1 MIQFFLFIGILFFS
15 LKAAAQALPLIEK
28 NGQQYYQYQ
37 LQEGQTLFQLQ
48 ALTKLDADQ
57 LLVLNPGLERGV
69 VPGNTLI
76 FPVQRGTI
84 YHKVQPDQTLFAV
97 SRKYEVSVDSLMRWN
112 PSAKAGLKVG
122 QSLRI
127 QNAILPFDAAQ
138 PQVTVVQSPST
149 FAHKLTDTVIRHA
162 VLEKET
168 LYSISKRY
176 MVSID
181 TLLALNNMSSS
192 RVSPGQQIKVPIQQE
207 KTSNVPVQVIPPA
220 QKSALATT
228 PDFPVAR
235 KEVYNIAVFL
245 PLQLDSSA
253 SNNRFVAAAALD
265 YYMGMKMAL
274 DSLKKIGFA
283 ANVHVFDDNSISTSL
298 EAQLNSPQMK
308 SIDLI
313 FSPLQ
318 EKQAKIVATYAKDNG
333 IPVVFPV
340 QMPAS
345 IVQMAPNFIAYTT
358 PDPALIQSLAAQI
371 HQQYQGYT
379 VVLISSPIAADQN
392 IEQQFKTAFGKVA
405 TTQSK
410 LKLQEATWATYP
422 KFKPIGGPQLLVSF
436 SSDRA
441 KVVGLLKAASLDSNL
456 LVVGQKEWLDY
467 KELDDPTVRNEPFLV
482 ALPSYFNYHA
492 TQIIPFHK
500 NYRKRY
506 NADLTKMSCLG
517 YDLTLHIGKQL
528 LGSNTTQ
535 QGLISNM
542 ALKTAANGLSIE
554 NSAAVVVT
562 YRNAQ
567 LLAPK
572 NE

>member
-1 MIQFFLFIGILFFS
+1 MTHFFLCIGIFFFS
-15 LKAAAQALPLIEK
+15 LKAAAQALPIIEK

-37 LQEGQTLFQLQ
+37 LQEGQTLYQLQ

-69 VPGNTLI
+69 VAGNTLI
-76 FPVQRGTI
+76 FPVLRGTI
-84 YHKVQPDQTLFAV
+84 YHKVQPEQTLFAV
-97 SRKYEVSVDSLMRWN
+97 SRKYEVPVDSLMRWN
-112 PSAKAGLKVG
+112 PSARAGLKVG

-127 QNAILPFDAAQ
+127 QNVILPFDAAQ
-138 PQVTVVQSPST
+138 PQVPVAQSQST
-149 FAHKLTDTVIRHA
+149 FPHKLTDTIIRHT

-192 RVSPGQQIKVPIQQE
+192 RVSPGQQIKVPIQEE
-207 KTSNVPVQVIPPA
+207 KPTNVPVQVIPPA
-220 QKSALATT
+220 QKSSLTAVA
-228 PDFPVAR
+228 DFPVAF
-235 KEVYNIAVFL
+235 KELYNIAVFL
-245 PLQLDSSA
+245 PLQLDSSTN
-253 SNNRFVAAAALD
+253 NNRFVAAAALD
-265 YYMGMKMAL
+265 YYMGMKLAL
-274 DSLKKIGFA
+274 DSLKKLGFA
-283 ANVHVFDDNSISTSL
+283 ANVHVFDDNSISPSL

-308 SIDLI
+308 SMDLI

-318 EKQAKIVATYAKDNG
+318 EKQAKIVAIYAKENG

-340 QMPAS
+340 QMPAA
-345 IVQMAPNFIAYTT
+345 IVQKAPNFIAYTT
-358 PDPALIQSLAAQI
+358 PDALLIQSLAAQI
-371 HQQYQGYT
+371 HKQYQGYT

-392 IEQQFKTAFGKVA
+392 LEQQFKTAFGKVA

-441 KVVGLLKAASLDSNL
+441 KVVGLLKAAALDSNL
-456 LVVGQKEWLDY
+456 LVVGQKDWLDY
-467 KELDDPTVRNEPFLV
+467 KELDDPAVRNEPFLV

-500 NYRKRY
+500 TYRRCY